1 MLERAAQWSLESV
14 GETSPHPN
22 ACCVLADAGG
32 QLLTHASQRAHGSMA
47 CEVAAV
53 GRCAPG
59 AARGGTAYLN
69 LETGD
74 CHGEPAAVRAL
85 IASGVE
91 RVVIGIRHPLLHWR
105 GRSVRA
111 LREAG
116 VAVHV
121 LGESPCAAPA
131 DLERRVYGAC
141 LAANDALLVRAHA
154 GRPMSVLKY
163 AMTLDGKIA
172 THTGH
177 ASWVSSPESRERVF
191 EQRAASDA
199 VIVGGNTVRRDNP
212 RLTTRRDSGH
222 MPARVVLTR
231 TLDLPSK
238 ANLWDT
244 TLAPTIVMTQ
254 RGARK
259 SFQQELAARG
269 VEVVEFDFLE
279 PKAVTAY
286 LHDRGF
292 LRLFWECGG
301 TLSAP
306 AIQAGIIDKAIA
318 FVAPKIIGGTH
329 APTPVGDLG
338 FVEMT
343 QAVAVVDGQ
352 WQASGPDIMLTG
364 YLASTVPSL
373 AALDEALDA
382 ALAVRQARALSGADA
397 SPSGGDD
404 DKHGPSRPSA
414 IRKGRQG
421 RTAPGS
427 RGVAEFYKACDE
439 WGALSNFSPHPISM
453 PEGGGRSREW
463 RSVEHYYQ
471 AQKFAGVAGAEEVVE
486 AIWVAA
492 SPEEAAR
499 IGRRTQRQRPE
510 FVRAD
515 WDSAKV
521 AVMRSALWAKYS
533 AHAGPREMLLA
544 TATGGPD
551 GGPLEVVEGSPH
563 DAFWGRGRE
572 GAGANQ
578 LGRLLMEIREAL
590 LAGRGPPKGVVEEQ
604 VATRGE
610 ETARAL

>member
-1 MLERAAQWSLESV
+1 MSGSADVIKEADLHMLERAAQWSLESV

-199 VIVGGNTVRRDNP
+199 VIVGGNTGEARHTPRSAGCRRGVLKGCAAGGRARTASSSRSLAAVRRDNP

-269 VEVVEFDFLE
+269 VEVVEFDFLG
-279 PKAVTAY
+279 AWRRVQMR
-286 LHDRGF
+286 RG
-292 LRLFWECGG
+292 
-301 TLSAP
+301 S
-306 AIQAGIIDKAIA
+306 
-318 FVAPKIIGGTH
+318 
-329 APTPVGDLG
+329 
-338 FVEMT
+338 
-343 QAVAVVDGQ
+343 
-352 WQASGPDIMLTG
+352 
-364 YLASTVPSL
+364 
-373 AALDEALDA
+373 LDA
-382 ALAVRQARALSGADA
+382 
-397 SPSGGDD
+397 
-404 DKHGPSRPSA
+404 
-414 IRKGRQG
+414 
-421 RTAPGS
+421 
-427 RGVAEFYKACDE
+427 
-439 WGALSNFSPHPISM
+439 
-453 PEGGGRSREW
+453 
-463 RSVEHYYQ
+463 
-471 AQKFAGVAGAEEVVE
+471 
-486 AIWVAA
+486 
-492 SPEEAAR
+492 
-499 IGRRTQRQRPE
+499 
-510 FVRAD
+510 
-515 WDSAKV
+515 
-521 AVMRSALWAKYS
+521 
-533 AHAGPREMLLA
+533 
-544 TATGGPD
+544 
-551 GGPLEVVEGSPH
+551 
-563 DAFWGRGRE
+563 
-572 GAGANQ
+572 
-578 LGRLLMEIREAL
+578 RLLCGEN
-590 LAGRGPPKGVVEEQ
+590 GR
-604 VATRGE
+604 
-610 ETARAL
+610 ARNVTSCGAPRLQSPRR